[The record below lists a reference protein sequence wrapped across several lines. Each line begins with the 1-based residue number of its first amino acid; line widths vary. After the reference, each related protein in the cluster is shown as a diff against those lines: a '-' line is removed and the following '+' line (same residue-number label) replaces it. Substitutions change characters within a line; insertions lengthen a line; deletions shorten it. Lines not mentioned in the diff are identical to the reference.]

1 MKNFLLLSFFSLM
14 YCCISCTQSPSAVK
28 KSATTPEAVDQRISL
43 VGKPVRDLDT
53 IVKSFN
59 NFWSYFNDYAQLY
72 NDYPTFNEANKAI
85 DKGQFLEAINT
96 GKYLPMV
103 LYGEKQQLNFRLTKI
118 PQKAPENIRLI
129 LMNYANRELNY
140 YKMEGKP
147 IPDFS
152 FKALDGKVYTSANTK
167 GKIVLFKCWFISCVQ
182 CVAEM
187 PALNEVVK
195 QYEKRDD
202 IVFISL
208 AIDQKK
214 ELKQFLTKTKFD
226 YATVA
231 NQKNYMEK
239 KLHVQLYPTHF
250 IIDKKGIM
258 VKAVDDE
265 REMEFFLTKELGK

>member
-1 MKNFLLLSFFSLM
+1 MKNILFLSLFSLM
-14 YCCISCTQSPSAVK
+14 YCCISCTQAPSAIK
-28 KSATTPEAVDQRISL
+28 KNAAVAAAKNQSISL
-43 VGKPVRDLDT
+43 VGKPVRELDT
-53 IVKSFN
+53 IFKSFG
-59 NFWSYFNDYAQLY
+59 NFWSYFNDYAQLS
-72 NDYPTFNEANKAI
+72 NDYPTFDEANKTI
-85 DKGQFLEAINT
+85 DKGQFLDAINT
-96 GKYLPMV
+96 GEYLPLV
-103 LYGEKQQLNFRLTKI
+103 FYGENQKLNFKLAKI
-118 PQKAPENIRLI
+118 PKKAPKDIGLL
-129 LMNYANRELNY
+129 LMNYANRELKY

-152 FKALDGKVYTSANTK
+152 FKAIDGKVYTSANTK

-195 QYEKRDD
+195 QYENRDD

-208 AIDQKK
+208 AIDQEK
-214 ELKQFLTKTKFD
+214 ELKQFLAKTKFD

-239 KLHVQLYPTHF
+239 ELNVQLYPTHF

-265 REMEFFLTKELGK
+265 SEMEFFLTKELGK